1 MKSTVKNI
9 MTTQVVTVHT
19 STPFK
24 EMAARL
30 RQERVSA
37 FPVVDDDGTV
47 VGIVFET
54 DLLPK
59 ETLDTGWAAGIPEMT
74 SRVLNQGDQEKAE
87 SVTAADLMTKP
98 AVTAAPEDTVE
109 HAARLMYTHRVK
121 RLPVT
126 DAAGRLVGIISRA
139 DVLSVFNRPDGEI
152 SREIAEDL
160 ILNELRTR
168 TDPEPFTVTVDNG
181 IVTLEGAPEKAEL
194 GRAIAARA
202 RHVEGVV
209 AVRDRLRYPPV

>member
-1 MKSTVKNI
+1 MKSTVKDI
-9 MTTQVVTVHT
+9 MTTQVVAVHRGT
-19 STPFK
+19 SFK

-30 RQERVSA
+30 RHERVSA

-47 VGIVFET
+47 VGVVSET

-59 ETLDTGWAAGIPEMT
+59 ETLDAGWAAGIPEMT

-87 SVTAADLMTKP
+87 SVTAAELMTQP

-109 HAARLMYTHRVK
+109 HAARLMYTHQVK

-126 DAAGRLVGIISRA
+126 DAAGRLAGIISRA
-139 DVLSVFNRPDGEI
+139 DVLSVFDRPDGEI
-152 SREIAEDL
+152 RREITEDL
-160 ILNELRTR
+160 IPNDLR
-168 TDPEPFTVTVDNG
+168 TDPEPFTVTVDNS
-181 IVTLEGAPEKAEL
+181 IVTLEGAPETAER

-209 AVRDRLRYPPV
+209 AVRDRLRYPAS